1 MRGWGDCDNACEGS
15 KRAEKVS
22 APDLKRTQLTRR
34 LGEVQG
40 AVVRELASDGRLLLK
55 QWLDRVDFQLWRLSK

>member
-15 KRAEKVS
+15 KRAGKVS
-22 APDLKRTQLTRR
+22 APDLKRAQLTGR

-40 AVVRELASDGRLLLK
+40 AVVREVASDARLLVK
-55 QWLDRVDFQLWRLSK
+55 QWLDRVYFRWWRLSN